1 MEGVQAKPR
10 QCGILDT
17 QVKEVYQG
25 RCDFIS
31 NATDRSSKIRKEN
44 GTLNLPSGR
53 AMVILKKGRK
63 MGECLIRVGSRKLEE
78 KFQKE
83 CYRRPS
89 RNYVVTACMEHFSG
103 VVKK

>member
-44 GTLNLPSGR
+44 GILNLATR
-53 AMVILKKGRK
+53 
-63 MGECLIRVGSRKLEE
+63 
-78 KFQKE
+78 
-83 CYRRPS
+83 
-89 RNYVVTACMEHFSG
+89 
-103 VVKK
+103 